1 MKKFRWQLLILFLAG
16 LIVGTLLILEKRG
29 GLGITGT
36 PQPVE
41 GGVYTEAIVGQLVRL
56 NPLLDANNQADRDI
70 DSLLFSG
77 LVKFD
82 STGLP
87 QLDLAQTVA
96 TSQDG
101 LLYNIKLKENL
112 TWHDGKPVTTKDVL
126 FTIDLIKNGDGYI
139 SNDLIQLWK
148 SVEVII
154 LDDLNMQL
162 KLTEAYAPFQDY
174 LAFGILPE
182 HLLSGKTLQQIADSQ
197 FNLAPVGTGPYKFD
211 SLIVENS
218 QITGLKLTAF
228 KEYQPHAP
236 YIQEINFRY
245 YIDADAALKAY
256 TDGYVQGIS
265 QIPNYLI
272 NQALQEKDL
281 SIYTGRMP
289 QLGIVLLNLNDPEI
303 PFFQEKAVR
312 EALMLG
318 INRQKIINDYFNGQA
333 IVANGVIFPGT
344 WAFLDNSTNHDFD
357 PEKAALLLKNA
368 GYVVTGEE
376 NPVRIK
382 DETTLKFI
390 LSYPDDDLHK
400 QIAES
405 IQKNW
410 RDLSID
416 VTLEAVPPDEFL
428 SEKLEPRAYQAALV
442 DMNFNRTPDPDP
454 YPFWDLGQAA
464 AGQNYTQW
472 NNRIASDTIEQ
483 ARITVDLAERTRLY
497 HNFQSIFNNEL
508 PALPLYY
515 PVYNYGVGNQILGVS
530 MGPLIDTSSR
540 FATVADWYM
549 SAKNVPSTQE
559 PAGK

>member
-82 STGLP
+82 SNGLP
-87 QLDLAQTVA
+87 QPDLAQTVA

-101 LLYNIKLKENL
+101 LLYNIKLRENL

-126 FTIDLIKNGDGYI
+126 FTIDLIKNGDGFI

-182 HLLSGKTLQQIADSQ
+182 HPLSGKTLQQIADSQ

-211 SLIVENS
+211 SLTVENS
-218 QITGLKLTAF
+218 QSTGLKLTAI

-245 YIDADAALKAY
+245 FADADTALKAY

-303 PFFQEKAVR
+303 PFLQEKAVR
-312 EALMLG
+312 EALMVG

-376 NPVRIK
+376 NPVRKK
-382 DETTLKFI
+382 DETTL
-390 LSYPDDDLHK
+390 
-400 QIAES
+400 
-405 IQKNW
+405 
-410 RDLSID
+410 
-416 VTLEAVPPDEFL
+416 
-428 SEKLEPRAYQAALV
+428 
-442 DMNFNRTPDPDP
+442 
-454 YPFWDLGQAA
+454 
-464 AGQNYTQW
+464 
-472 NNRIASDTIEQ
+472 
-483 ARITVDLAERTRLY
+483 
-497 HNFQSIFNNEL
+497 
-508 PALPLYY
+508 
-515 PVYNYGVGNQILGVS
+515 
-530 MGPLIDTSSR
+530 
-540 FATVADWYM
+540 
-549 SAKNVPSTQE
+549 
-559 PAGK
+559 